1 MATWTLD
8 EAKWAPNGAIRTPL
22 GPCGFPSGIG
32 PYGPHMKPSEH
43 PMGPYG
49 PPMVPYG
56 PQWGHVDPRKA
67 SAQIGTQWGHVD
79 PNGAI
84 WTPDG
89 IGPHRPHMK
98 PRVHPLGPYGPPMG
112 PYGPREPLPPF
123 AFPEAISSLCTDRA
137 STTKTT
143 TLPPIALPEAIC
155 SLCTGRASTKI
166 IIYLQLLCR
175 KPLAASART
184 GPAQKY
190 YTTSNCF
197 AGSHKQPLYGQSQHN

>member
-49 PPMVPYG
+49 PQWCHMDHQWGHVDPRIASAQIGTQMAWDPMVPYG
-56 PQWGHVDPRKA
+56 PQWGHLDPRWHWTIWA
-67 SAQIGTQWGHVD
+67 PYEATCAPTGAIRT

-84 WTPDG
+84 WTPRATTSICFSG
-89 IGPHRPHMK
+89 SHK
-98 PRVHPLGPYGPPMG
+98 QPLYGQG
-112 PYGPREPLPPF
+112 QHNNKKLH
-123 AFPEAISSLCTDRA
+123 
-137 STTKTT
+137 
-143 TLPPIALPEAIC
+143 
-155 SLCTGRASTKI
+155 
-166 IIYLQLLCR
+166 YLQLLCR
-175 KPLAASART
+175 KLYAASART